1 MERSEFEICWSIVLG
16 FGVKHLTLSAFLHSG
31 ACHPA
36 GGGGGSKTP
45 PWHYVVD
52 SGTENDRRETFS
64 IRYSYLFRRLT
75 HYLCSITG
83 YDQGTQRWTSKNL

>member
-1 MERSEFEICWSIVLG
+1 MPSFTQEHV
-16 FGVKHLTLSAFLHSG
+16 TQ
-31 ACHPA
+31 P
-36 GGGGGSKTP
+36 GGGGGGGGGGEGSNTP

-83 YDQGTQRWTSKNL
+83 YDQGTQRWTSQNL